1 MGLSTLRAR
10 APPSPSQASPEQL
23 KSEATQGATSGLK
36 SWPGPRGC
44 ALSLSG
50 TSGWPALEPHSPE
63 RMDPRGARLCSPP
76 AWQGHCHLLAPSRQP
91 STASLPQSASLPPGE
106 EPAPRPGGG
115 QRCLPVPG
123 SRPLLGCWAAGGTGM
138 TQSLGPTAAG
148 QTEPRARSAFL
159 EGRSAGAA
167 VGSGGRGVGGDHR
180 EKAARGRGEG
190 SQGDL
195 QKPRPS

>member
-115 QRCLPVPG
+115 GALPSG
-123 SRPLLGCWAAGGTGM
+123 AGFQAAAGLLGCGRNGHDSESGTRGGGADGAK
-138 TQSLGPTAAG
+138 SK
-148 QTEPRARSAFL
+148 ERFPR
-159 EGRSAGAA
+159 GAERWGCCGKR
-167 VGSGGRGVGGDHR
+167 GSGGGGR
-180 EKAARGRGEG
+180 PQGEGCQGQRGRVTG
-190 SQGDL
+190 
-195 QKPRPS
+195 